1 MDTLS
6 AFAYSSS
13 VAPEFLSDT
22 GDVNKKRKTKL
33 VPFVWGLWNYFWKIS
48 KHMISARV
56 SFSSFLK

>member
-33 VPFVWGLWNYFWKIS
+33 VPFVWELWNCFWKIS
-48 KHMISARV
+48 
-56 SFSSFLK
+56 